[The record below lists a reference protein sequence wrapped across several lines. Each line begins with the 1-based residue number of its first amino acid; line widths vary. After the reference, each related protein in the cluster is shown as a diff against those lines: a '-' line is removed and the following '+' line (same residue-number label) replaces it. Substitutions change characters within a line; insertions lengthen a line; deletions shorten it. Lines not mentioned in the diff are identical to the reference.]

1 MPKSHKRGGA
11 KAHNKR
17 VAARNAKIKTEWKR
31 ISKQAWENQN
41 NESLSGLIRFEQKD

>member
-31 ISKQAWENQN
+31 ISKQAWETFNLN
-41 NESLSGLIRFEQKD
+41 FR